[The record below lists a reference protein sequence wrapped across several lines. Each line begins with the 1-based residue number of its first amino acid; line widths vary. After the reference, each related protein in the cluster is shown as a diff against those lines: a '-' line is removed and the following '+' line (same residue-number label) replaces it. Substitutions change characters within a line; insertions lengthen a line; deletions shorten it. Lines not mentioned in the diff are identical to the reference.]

1 MTTEQRETS
10 ILIGSDKVEGTDVYG
25 ADGKKIGSIER
36 VMIGKRDGKVAYA
49 ILSFGGFLGMGHD
62 HYPVPW
68 QILTYDTGL
77 SGYKTNLT
85 ESQLKAAPKIP
96 SKGEWDWNEPQS
108 RSVSDYYKQPFI
120 EWY

>member
-1 MTTEQRETS
+1 M
-10 ILIGSDKVEGTDVYG
+10 YG

-49 ILSFGGFLGMGHD
+49 VLSFGGFLGIGHD

-68 QILTYDTGL
+68 QILTYDTDL

-85 ESQLKAAPKIP
+85 ESQVKEAPKI
-96 SKGEWDWNEPQS
+96 SSEWAWNEPQS
-108 RSVSDYYKQPFI
+108 RSVSDFYKQPFI